1 MQSCMVTWFAE
12 GMASA
17 DAYDWRGDS
26 YGDLARAHELPIPT
40 IESLRL
46 APSNRTT
53 PRAASLS
60 R

>member
-1 MQSCMVTWFAE
+1 MIAWFSS

-26 YGDLARAHELPIPT
+26 YEGLAQAHELPIPT

>member
-1 MQSCMVTWFAE
+1 MMSLPSEGPTD

-40 IESLRL
+40 IGS
-46 APSNRTT
+46 
-53 PRAASLS
+53 
-60 R
+60 